1 MNETTPRAGYSAF
14 VPVFLLSLAFIFLL
28 TIQLVNASRQ
38 RSALRNA
45 EQSLRDVEQSR
56 AGMVEQSRAVQ
67 ADLERLATGLLDL
80 AQTDPE
86 ARAWWRSMASGAF
99 PPRLNDAVPPT
110 VPVGPLVS
118 GKETGRGLH
127 RARFAQVS
135 KI

>member
-1 MNETTPRAGYSAF
+1 MNESTPRASYSAF

-67 ADLERLATGLLDL
+67 ADLERLAAGLLDL

-86 ARAWWRSMASGAF
+86 ARAVVEKFGIGRSPAPA
-99 PPRLNDAVPPT
+99 
-110 VPVGPLVS
+110 
-118 GKETGRGLH
+118 K
-127 RARFAQVS
+127 
-135 KI
+135 